1 MTNRKKLPQAIRLA
15 LLAGSVSLVAG
26 NAFAQDQSTENTDTA
41 STDTQSTTLDRIE
54 VTGSRIK
61 RAEVEGA
68 LPVTVITR
76 SDIEA
81 SGRTTVA
88 DLLQNSTFNSFGSN
102 KPTSG
107 SSAMTMSEISL
118 RGLGGGRTL
127 VLVDGRRAPLSPQF
141 SEAGSDLNSIP
152 LAAVERVEILSDGA
166 SAIYGADAIGGVVNI
181 ITRKDFN
188 GVELTAGIADAKY
201 GGDSE
206 EGSVIMGASSDKGRI
221 LAGVSYNNR
230 DISFISDMPWMK
242 GIKGP
247 SSFANNYTNPVTN
260 PVTGEVSYGGL
271 IGAVPGGCT
280 NPGFWTDGA
289 WCRYDYNLVAAD
301 SASLQ
306 QKSVFFKGDYQISD
320 DWAVYL
326 SGADTQVNGFGRF
339 APALADHGIFIPAD
353 SPNNVTGELLGTGV
367 NVDTVLKHRFAALGP
382 RDDYDRTNTY
392 DVNLGFNWQVNDRM
406 SLDFGIR
413 RAQSKYDKY
422 GYNYVNVPIATQLI
436 QSGEYNIF
444 DPIHTP
450 QDVLA
455 KMRATITRDSF
466 FTQDEVYAVANVDL
480 FDLAGGTSGLAFGVE
495 HHKEDFA
502 DQYDAQSE
510 AGNVGGSAG
519 NSSGGGRTY
528 NSAYF
533 EWLLPFTNMFE
544 VDLAGRY
551 DKYSDFGSSSVPKI
565 SFRFHPLDNLTLR
578 ASYGE
583 GFRAP
588 PLTILSSKDAFS
600 ADPVVDPATA
610 IAFGLDPTSSM
621 QIDGLRVA
629 TPDLQPEK
637 SKQWS
642 AGVVWD
648 PADWVSLKL
657 DYYKIKLT
665 NKVSFFSAQ
674 TVINRE
680 RLGQFL
686 PSSLYSI
693 RNPTTGAIVQVRA
706 GYANEGF
713 LNQDGLD
720 LNVTTKFDL
729 GSFGTLRN
737 NLSYSYI
744 LKAETGGPFSAT
756 TDFVGTTDYPKWR
769 VSLVNQWEKGDFSL
783 VWSLNAFQQTNSYT
797 HEFGAA
803 YGYTCQ
809 GLVDIG
815 FVYPFSCTSE
825 GDSYY
830 LTQDLSGTVKLPW
843 NGKVTI
849 GVNNLTN
856 EYPRLDQLA
865 FTPPYYN
872 RNLYNDFGREIY
884 FRYTQ
889 NW

>member
-26 NAFAQDQSTENTDTA
+26 NAFAQDQNTDTT
-41 STDTQSTTLDRIE
+41 SSDTTSSDTSKSTTLDRIE

-76 SDIEA
+76 NDIEI
-81 SGRTTVA
+81 SGKTTVA
-88 DLLQNSTFNSFGSN
+88 DLLQNTTFNSFGSN

-107 SSAMTMSEISL
+107 SSAQTMSELSL
-118 RGLGGGRTL
+118 RGLGGGRSL

-188 GVELTAGIADAKY
+188 GVELNAGISDAKN

-206 EGSVIMGASSDKGRI
+206 EGSVLVGASSDKGRI
-221 LAGVSYNNR
+221 LAGVSYSNR
-230 DISFISDMPWMK
+230 DITYIRDIPWMK
-242 GIKGP
+242 GLKGP
-247 SSFANNYTNPVTN
+247 SSFANNYTTPVTN
-260 PVTGEVSYGGL
+260 PVTGDVSYGGL
-271 IGAVPGGCT
+271 IESVPGGCT
-280 NPGFWTDGA
+280 NPGFWQDGA

-301 SASLQ
+301 SSSLE
-306 QKSVFFKGDYQISD
+306 QKAVFFKSDYQISD
-320 DWAVYL
+320 DWSVYL
-326 SGADTQVNGFGRF
+326 NGSDTMVNGFGRF
-339 APALADHGIFIPAD
+339 APALADHGIFIPAG
-353 SPNNVTGELLGTGV
+353 SPNNTTGQDV
-367 NVDTVLKHRFAALGP
+367 VLKHRFAALGP
-382 RDDYDRTNTY
+382 RDNYDRTNTY

-406 SLDFGIR
+406 SLDFGLR
-413 RAQSKYDKY
+413 RAQSKYDSF

-436 QSGEYNIF
+436 QDGEYNIF
-444 DPIHTP
+444 DPINTP
-450 QDVLA
+450 ADVLQ
-455 KMRATITRDSF
+455 KMRATITRDGY
-466 FTQDEVYAVANVDL
+466 FTQDELYALANIDL
-480 FDLAGGTSGLAFGVE
+480 FDLGGGTSGLAFGVE
-495 HHKEDFA
+495 HHREDFA
-502 DQYDAQSE
+502 DIYDSQSE
-510 AGNVGGSAG
+510 AGNIGGSAG
-519 NSSGGGRTY
+519 NSSAGGRTY

-533 EWLLPFTNMFE
+533 EWLLPFTNQFE

-551 DKYSDFGSSSVPKI
+551 DRYSDFGSSSVPKI
-565 SFRFHPLDNLTLR
+565 SFRYHPLDNLTLR

-588 PLTILSSKDAFS
+588 PLTILNSKPAFS
-600 ADPVVDPATA
+600 ADTVIDPDTA
-610 IAFGLDPTSSM
+610 NAFGLDPTKGI

-629 TPDLQPEK
+629 TPDLKPEK

-665 NKVSFFSAQ
+665 NTVKFFSAQ

-680 RLGQFL
+680 KQGGYL
-686 PSSLYSI
+686 PPTLYSVRDPI
-693 RNPTTGAIVQVRA
+693 TNAIVQVRA

-713 LNQDGLD
+713 IDTDGFD
-720 LNVTTKFDL
+720 FNATTKFDL
-729 GSFGTLRN
+729 GSFGTLKN
-737 NLSYSYI
+737 NLEVSWINNYDV
-744 LKAETGGPFSAT
+744 GGPGAPAT
-756 TDFVGTTDYPKWR
+756 EYAGETDYPRWR
-769 VSLVNQWEKGDFSL
+769 ATLINQWEKGDFSL
-783 VWSLNAFQQTNSYT
+783 VWTINAFQQTPSYT
-797 HEFGAA
+797 HELGAA

-815 FVYPFSCTSE
+815 FVDSISCKLE

-830 LTQDLSGTVKLPW
+830 MTQNLSGTVKLPW

-856 EYPRLDQLA
+856 EWPRIDQLA
-865 FTPPYYN
+865 FTPPYYQ
-872 RNLYNDFGREIY
+872 RNLYDDYGREIY

>member
-26 NAFAQDQSTENTDTA
+26 NAFAQDQSTENTDT
-41 STDTQSTTLDRIE
+41 STTSDTNSTATLDRIE

-76 SDIEA
+76 QDIEI
-81 SGRTTVA
+81 SGKTTVA

-102 KPTSG
+102 KPSSG

-141 SEAGSDLNSIP
+141 SEAGADLNSIP

-188 GVELTAGIADAKY
+188 GVELNAGVSDAKY
-201 GGDSE
+201 GGDGE
-206 EGSVIMGASSDKGRI
+206 EGSVLMGASSDKGRI
-221 LAGVSYNNR
+221 LAGVSYDNR
-230 DISFISDMPWMK
+230 DITFIRDIPWMK
-242 GIKGP
+242 GIRGP
-247 SSFANNYTNPVTN
+247 SSFANNYTYPVTN
-260 PVTGEVSYGGL
+260 PVTGDVSYGGQ
-271 IGAVPGGCT
+271 IGPVPGGCT
-280 NPGFWTDGA
+280 NPGFYLSGSF
-289 WCRYDYNLVAAD
+289 CRYDYNLVAAD

-306 QKSVFFKGDYQISD
+306 QKAVFFKSDYQISD
-320 DWAVYL
+320 DWSVYL
-326 SGADTQVNGFGRF
+326 NGSDTMVNGFGRF

-392 DVNLGFNWQVNDRM
+392 DVNLGFIWQVNDRM
-406 SLDFGIR
+406 SMDFGLR
-413 RAQSKYDKY
+413 RAASKYDKY

-436 QSGEYNIF
+436 QDGEYNIF
-444 DPIHTP
+444 DPINTP
-450 QDVLA
+450 EDVLQ
-455 KMRATITRDSF
+455 KMRATITRDGYF
-466 FTQDEVYAVANVDL
+466 NQDEVYALANFDL
-480 FDLAGGTSGLAFGVE
+480 FDLGGGTSGLAVGVE
-495 HHKEDFA
+495 HHKEGFA
-502 DQYDAQSE
+502 DRYDSQSE
-510 AGNVGGSAG
+510 AGNIGGSSG

-533 EWLLPFTNMFE
+533 EWLLPFTNTFE

-565 SFRFHPLDNLTLR
+565 SFRWHPLDNLTLR

-588 PLTILSSKDAFS
+588 PLTILTSKDAFS
-600 ADPVVDPATA
+600 ADPVVDAATA
-610 IAFGLDPTSSM
+610 IAFGLDPTDSI

-629 TPDLQPEK
+629 TPDLKPEK

-665 NKVSFFSAQ
+665 NTVKFFSAQ

-680 RLGQFL
+680 ANGTFL
-686 PSSLYSI
+686 PSTLYSI

-713 LNQDGLD
+713 QNQDGLD
-720 LNVTTKFDL
+720 FNATTKFDL

-737 NLSYSYI
+737 NLQYSYI
-744 LKAETGGPFSAT
+744 LKAEVGGPYSAT
-756 TDFVGTTDYPKWR
+756 TDFIGTTDYPKWR
-769 VSLVNQWEKGDFSL
+769 LSLVNQWEKGDFSL
-783 VWSLNAFQQTNSYT
+783 VWAINGFQQTPSYT
-797 HEFGAA
+797 TELLKD
-803 YGYTCQ
+803 YGYSCQ
-809 GLVDIG
+809 DGVDFG
-815 FVYPFSCTSE
+815 YSNSLSCKS
-825 GDSYY
+825 SYW
-830 LTQDLSGTVKLPW
+830 TQDLSASMKLPW

-849 GVNNLTN
+849 GANNLTN
-856 EYPRLDQLA
+856 KYPRIDQFA

>member
-1 MTNRKKLPQAIRLA
+1 MTNRKKLPQAIQLA
-15 LLAGSVSLVAG
+15 LLAGSVSLVSG
-26 NAFAQDQSTENTDTA
+26 NAFAQDQSSTENTDTQ
-41 STDTQSTTLDRIE
+41 DTAKSTTLDRIE

-76 SDIEA
+76 NDIEI
-81 SGRTTVA
+81 SGKTTVA
-88 DLLQNSTFNSFGSN
+88 DLLQDTTFNSFGSN

-107 SSAMTMSEISL
+107 SSAQTMSEISL

-127 VLVDGRRAPLSPQF
+127 VLIDGRRAPLSPQF
-141 SEAGSDLNSIP
+141 SEAGSDLNSVP

-188 GVELTAGIADAKY
+188 GVELTAGVSDAKY
-201 GGDSE
+201 GGDGE
-206 EGSVIMGASSDKGRI
+206 EGSVLMGASNDKGRI
-221 LAGVSYNNR
+221 IAGASYNNR
-230 DISFISDMPWMK
+230 DISYIRDMPWMK

-247 SSFANNYTNPVTN
+247 STNANNYYNPVTN
-260 PVTGEVSYGGL
+260 PITGEVSYGGF
-271 IGAVPGGCT
+271 IEAVPGGCT
-280 NPGFWTDGA
+280 NPGFWMDGA
-289 WCRYDYNLVAAD
+289 TCRYDYNLLAAD
-301 SASLQ
+301 SASLE
-306 QKSVFFKGDYQISD
+306 QKAVFFKGDYQISD
-320 DWAVYL
+320 DWSVYL
-326 SGADTQVNGFGRF
+326 NASDTMVNGFGRF
-339 APALADHGIFIPAD
+339 APSLADQGIFIPAG
-353 SPNNVTGELLGTGV
+353 SPNNTTGQDV
-367 NVDTVLKHRFAALGP
+367 VLKHRFAAAGT
-382 RDDYDRTNTY
+382 RDNTDRTNTY

-406 SLDFGIR
+406 SVDFGLR
-413 RAQSKYDKY
+413 RAQSKYDSF
-422 GYNYVNVPIATQLI
+422 GYNYVNIPIATQLI
-436 QSGEYNIF
+436 QDGEYNVF
-444 DPIHTP
+444 DPINTP

-455 KMRATITRDSF
+455 KLRATVTRDGV
-466 FTQDEVYAVANVDL
+466 FTQDEVYALANFDL
-480 FDLAGGTSGLAFGVE
+480 FDLGGGTSGLAVGVE
-495 HHKEDFA
+495 HHKEGFA
-502 DQYDAQSE
+502 DIYDQQSE
-510 AGNVGGSAG
+510 AGNIGGSSG

-551 DKYSDFGSSSVPKI
+551 DRYSDFGSSSVPKI

-588 PLTILSSKDAFS
+588 PLTILTSKDAFS
-600 ADPVVDPATA
+600 ADPVVDPQTAAQFGEPPGAT
-610 IAFGLDPTSSM
+610 L
-621 QIDGLRVA
+621 QINGLRVA
-629 TPDLQPEK
+629 TPELKPED

-665 NKVSFFSAQ
+665 NQVKFFSAQ
-674 TVINRE
+674 TVVTRS
-680 RLGQFL
+680 LTGGFL
-686 PSSLYSI
+686 PDNLFVI
-693 RNPTTGAIVQVRA
+693 RDPANGSIVQVRA
-706 GYANEGF
+706 GYANEGEIDTNGF
-713 LNQDGLD
+713 DFNA
-720 LNVTTKFDL
+720 TTKFDL
-729 GSFGTLRN
+729 GSFGTLKN
-737 NLSYSYI
+737 NLQYSYI
-744 LKAETGGPFSAT
+744 SKYDVSGPTGT
-756 TDFVGTTDYPKWR
+756 THFAGETDYPKWR
-769 VSLVNQWEKGDFSL
+769 ATLVNQWEKGDFSL

-815 FVYPFSCTSE
+815 FVYPFSCSSE

-830 LTQDLSGTVKLPW
+830 LTQNVSGTVKLPW

-849 GVNNLTN
+849 GVNNFTN